1 MNKIK
6 ILIITLILLLI
17 PVVCHAAVIDDP
29 TVDSVNSIVTVSGTI
44 ESASKYDDILITV
57 LKPGKKHSD
66 LTAFTK
72 SEINKVYAG
81 FSQFVLK
88 DDTGKYEVKFKFD
101 APGDYVITVSSS
113 SLSEPVVYTY
123 FFATLEDKKSVVDN
137 MIKSADGTAL
147 NTTLDLENE
156 DSLPLKVLGIKYETV
171 ADVLPDGM
179 ADVLYAL
186 NKETEITKEDVDQA
200 VKNISDAVMIEKLN
214 EGKITAIRTE
224 NKNIGENE
232 IFVDSLKV
240 KKLYSDIF
248 KTKLTET
255 EIENMPTYLKGKSLT
270 DFESV
275 EKLFSETVVLSMLN
289 HKENWSNLLY
299 PAENC
304 NDIIGISEATLT
316 KYDKIQNTG
325 SVADEI
331 NVTFKSLTDYKNKFT
346 SAVNKVYQNEHP
358 VIAPRPVGGGGGG
371 GGGGAPVIVQ
381 PPVSAEPVPEEA
393 NKSFSDVSND
403 HWAYSYINKLTAQ
416 NIISGYSDGSFKPSQ
431 SVKREEFIKLVVE
444 ALELSSTIDTN
455 FSDVPS
461 DAWYASY
468 VKSAVSSGIIN
479 GVSDNIFGAGLEL
492 TRADMAVIISRAL
505 KLEAE
510 TDGEVFNDD
519 SDIPDYA
526 KEAVYIL
533 KANGIISGNGGN
545 YEPERSLTRAECAK
559 IISLIV
565 KE

>member
-72 SEINKVYAG
+72 AEINKVYAG

-371 GGGGAPVIVQ
+371 GGGAPVIVQ

-403 HWAYSYINKLTAQ
+403 HWAYSYINKLAAR

>member
-1 MNKIK
+1 
-6 ILIITLILLLI
+6 
-17 PVVCHAAVIDDP
+17 
-29 TVDSVNSIVTVSGTI
+29 
-44 ESASKYDDILITV
+44 
-57 LKPGKKHSD
+57 
-66 LTAFTK
+66 
-72 SEINKVYAG
+72 
-81 FSQFVLK
+81 
-88 DDTGKYEVKFKFD
+88 
-101 APGDYVITVSSS
+101 
-113 SLSEPVVYTY
+113 
-123 FFATLEDKKSVVDN
+123 
-137 MIKSADGTAL
+137 
-147 NTTLDLENE
+147 
-156 DSLPLKVLGIKYETV
+156 
-171 ADVLPDGM
+171 
-179 ADVLYAL
+179 
-186 NKETEITKEDVDQA
+186 
-200 VKNISDAVMIEKLN
+200 MIEKLN

-393 NKSFSDVSND
+393 NKSFSDV
-403 HWAYSYINKLTAQ
+403 AMT
-416 NIISGYSDGSFKPSQ
+416 
-431 SVKREEFIKLVVE
+431 
-444 ALELSSTIDTN
+444 T
-455 FSDVPS
+455 
-461 DAWYASY
+461 
-468 VKSAVSSGIIN
+468 
-479 GVSDNIFGAGLEL
+479 GL
-492 TRADMAVIISRAL
+492 
-505 KLEAE
+505 
-510 TDGEVFNDD
+510 
-519 SDIPDYA
+519 
-526 KEAVYIL
+526 IL
-533 KANGIISGNGGN
+533 I
-545 YEPERSLTRAECAK
+545 
-559 IISLIV
+559 
-565 KE
+565 